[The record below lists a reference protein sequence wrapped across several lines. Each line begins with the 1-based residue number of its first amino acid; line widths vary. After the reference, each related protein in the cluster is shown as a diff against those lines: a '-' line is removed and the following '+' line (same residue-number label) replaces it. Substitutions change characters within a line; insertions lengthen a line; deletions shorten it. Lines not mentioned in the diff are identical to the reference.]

1 MAMKVSR
8 DELAGVDCND
18 KVTKQDI
25 IRKLTSRKFWMSL
38 ATLVFMIMVYCGAS
52 EGSATQVVAI
62 IMAAATVVGYTLG
75 EGLADQSGAVNGDVV
90 VPGVT
95 YPKYDVDETTQSMCS
110 QVTPE
115 SSSTEAR

>member
-1 MAMKVSR
+1 MNVSQ
-8 DELAGVDCND
+8 DELPGVDVNG
-18 KVTKQDI
+18 KATKHDI
-25 IRKLTSRKFWMSL
+25 IHKLTSRKFWMSL

-62 IMAAATVVGYTLG
+62 IMAAATVVGYVLG
-75 EGLADQSGAVNGDVV
+75 EGLADQSGAVNGDVI

-95 YPKYDVDETTQSMCS
+95 YPEYGIDKTTQSMCS

-115 SSSTEAR
+115 SSSTEVR

>member
-1 MAMKVSR
+1 MANETNILGT
-8 DELAGVDCND
+8 DGNG

-25 IRKLTSRKFWMSL
+25 IHKLTSRKFWMSL

-62 IMAAATVVGYTLG
+62 IMAAATVVGYVLG
-75 EGLADQSGAVNGDVV
+75 EGLADQGGVVGGDVI

-95 YPKYDVDETTQSMCS
+95 YPEYGVDETAKFDVQ
-110 QVTPE
+110 
-115 SSSTEAR
+115 

>member
-1 MAMKVSR
+1 MANETNII
-8 DELAGVDCND
+8 DTDG

-25 IRKLTSRKFWMSL
+25 IHKLTSRKFWMSL

-62 IMAAATVVGYTLG
+62 IMAAATVVGYVLG
-75 EGLADQSGAVNGDVV
+75 EGLADQGGVAGGDVI

-95 YPKYDVDETTQSMCS
+95 YPEYGVDETAKSDVQ
-110 QVTPE
+110 
-115 SSSTEAR
+115 

>member
-1 MAMKVSR
+1 MKVSR
-8 DELAGVDCND
+8 EEFLGVDVNGNA
-18 KVTKQDI
+18 TKQNI
-25 IRKLTSRKFWMSL
+25 IHKLTSRKFWMSI

-62 IMAAATVVGYTLG
+62 IMAAATVVGYVLG
-75 EGLADQSGAVNGDVV
+75 EGLADQGGVAGGDVI

-95 YPKYDVDETTQSMCS
+95 YPEYGVDETTQSMCS

-115 SSSTEAR
+115 SSSAEVR